1 MTNEN
6 DNMLGELGAGEFTLE
21 SILAE
26 YKGSAFIDGDK
37 KTPQEE
43 LDSQADK
50 IIREVTGMPGRLDR
64 PVHKS
69 YSANLK
75 SADNDVGERIV
86 PTASDDIVTT
96 AFKQEQVV
104 DTAPIDSSALPDL
117 TESYDAQDLP
127 DVQDPYGAQ
136 DSYGKQDSYDTQDSY
151 NVQDSY
157 DVQNSHD
164 AQDLPDVQDSHVAQ
178 VSPVKQDSPNVQS
191 SSVDSL
197 DSSRVQDSYDEQ
209 EIIRPPVLSEDISV
223 QPEETESP
231 FGAEEEAFATQDDEK
246 KEEIYTPVSSE
257 DLSAS
262 RDLNVE
268 DVEKAIDRELG
279 YDEEIDKKIKNPGIL
294 GRFRFYEDEIYDDE
308 LFEEPDLKD
317 AMKRFHIAASSIT
330 LRSAPAIVIAI
341 FMLVLTLAFEAGRI
355 IPFGIGRVQP
365 TAVAVL
371 LIGLLI
377 VMMLCVDIVVR
388 GAVLLIRGRPNIETL
403 ILFSCVF
410 SIFSGIFSI
419 FHDSPGIMTYAA
431 VSAFSLAIAAIGE
444 KYNLLAMTETLKTAA
459 IVSEPFGL
467 LTDYNKEIDKS
478 VLKKVSNRTD
488 GFYNNLMHP
497 DVVESAYRFAA
508 PLLLAASLVLAAV
521 TALVRGHG
529 EYFIYILNALLA
541 AAAPFSAIIAF
552 ALPFRVISKS
562 IRKSGT
568 AISGWGGTDEMCFT
582 DGVCITDEDLFPP
595 GTLSFSSTKL
605 YDNVPHEKAIAYAAS
620 LVITSGSGV
629 GGIFAEALKQ
639 HRLKVLKVEDFNCYE
654 GGIGGRIHGEQVAA
668 GSAAF
673 MNLLGIRIPDELNMK
688 NAVYTAVNN
697 KLAAIFVVD
706 YLPLKSVQ
714 GALRSILKWKIK
726 LFFAMRDFNV
736 TPLMLEQKFKISLK
750 DVEFL
755 QARESYDI
763 SELKADKSGRM
774 AAVLNREGLAPFAE
788 AVTGGK
794 LLKTTSVI
802 STAISIFSA
811 VLGVLIMTYL
821 FWMGA
826 FVSANPGNLLL
837 FMLAMLGIVI
847 AVCGYSKF
855 GK

>member
-1 MTNEN
+1 
-6 DNMLGELGAGEFTLE
+6 MLSDLGAGEFTLE

-37 KTPQEE
+37 RTPQED
-43 LDSQADK
+43 LDMQADK
-50 IIREVTGMPGRLDR
+50 IIKEVTGVTDEDDTSD
-64 PVHKS
+64 HQS
-69 YSANLK
+69 YYANLEAVNYDDTEEDIATT
-75 SADNDVGERIV
+75 SDNVVDTVNLYEQGADATPSDSYGLLDLTE
-86 PTASDDIVTT
+86 PDDIVEADTIRPQ
-96 AFKQEQVV
+96 APPVV
-104 DTAPIDSSALPDL
+104 VAADTIRPQIQQTPHVTVVA
-117 TESYDAQDLP
+117 
-127 DVQDPYGAQ
+127 
-136 DSYGKQDSYDTQDSY
+136 DTIRPQT
-151 NVQDSY
+151 Q
-157 DVQNSHD
+157 QT
-164 AQDLPDVQDSHVAQ
+164 
-178 VSPVKQDSPNVQS
+178 SPVIVGTDTIRPQTQQTPQVTVAADTIRPQTQPISPELYEEQDI
-191 SSVDSL
+191 
-197 DSSRVQDSYDEQ
+197 E
-209 EIIRPPVLSEDISV
+209 RPPVMSEDSSGQIEEAALPV
-223 QPEETESP
+223 ETEENASEPQSEEVVYKKISP
-231 FGAEEEAFATQDDEK
+231 DE
-246 KEEIYTPVSSE
+246 
-257 DLSAS
+257 LSAS
-262 RDLNVE
+262 QDLNVE
-268 DVEKAIDRELG
+268 DVEEAINREFR
-279 YDEEIDKKIKNPGIL
+279 YDDKIDEKIKNPGIL
-294 GRFRFYEDEIYDDE
+294 GRFKFYEDEIYDEE

-317 AMKRFHIAASSIT
+317 AMKRFNIAASSIT
-330 LRSAPAIVIAI
+330 LRSAPAVIIAI
-341 FMLVLTLAFEAGRI
+341 FMLVLTLAFEAGWV
-355 IPFGIGRVQP
+355 IPFGIGRVQS
-365 TAVAVL
+365 TAVIVL
-371 LIGLLI
+371 LLGLLI
-377 VMMLCVDIVVR
+377 IMMLCVDIVVR
-388 GAVLLIRGRPNIETL
+388 VAVFLIRGRANIETL

-410 SIFSGIFSI
+410 SIFSGVFSI
-419 FHDSPGIMTYAA
+419 LRDSPGVMTYAA
-431 VSAFSLAIAAIGE
+431 VSAFSLAIAAVGE
-444 KYNLLAMTETLKTAA
+444 KYNLRAMTETLKTAA

-467 LTDYNKEIDKS
+467 LTDYNSEIDKS

-497 DVVESAYRFAA
+497 DVVETAYRFTA
-508 PLLLAASLVLAAV
+508 PLLLAGSLILAVV

-529 EYFIYILNALLA
+529 EYFLYILNALLA
-541 AAAPFSAIIAF
+541 AAAPFSALVAF
-552 ALPFRVISKS
+552 AIPFRVVSKS

-568 AISGWGGTDEMCFT
+568 AISGWGGADEMCFT
-582 DGVCITDEDLFPP
+582 DGACVTDEDLFPP

-605 YDNVPHEKAIAYAAS
+605 YDHVPHEKAIAYAAS

-639 HRLKVLKVEDFNCYE
+639 HRLKPLKVEDFNCYE

-688 NAVYTAVNN
+688 NAVYTSVNN
-697 KLAAIFVVD
+697 KLAAIFVID

-763 SELKADKSGRM
+763 SEQKAEKSGRM

-794 LLKTTSVI
+794 LLKTTSYV

-811 VLGVLIMTYL
+811 ILGVLIMTYL

-837 FMLAMLGIVI
+837 YMLAMLGIVL
-847 AVCGYSKF
+847 AVCGYAKF

>member
-1 MTNEN
+1 
-6 DNMLGELGAGEFTLE
+6 
-21 SILAE
+21 
-26 YKGSAFIDGDK
+26 
-37 KTPQEE
+37 
-43 LDSQADK
+43 
-50 IIREVTGMPGRLDR
+50 
-64 PVHKS
+64 
-69 YSANLK
+69 
-75 SADNDVGERIV
+75 
-86 PTASDDIVTT
+86 
-96 AFKQEQVV
+96 
-104 DTAPIDSSALPDL
+104 
-117 TESYDAQDLP
+117 
-127 DVQDPYGAQ
+127 VQDI
-136 DSYGKQDSYDTQDSY
+136 
-151 NVQDSY
+151 
-157 DVQNSHD
+157 
-164 AQDLPDVQDSHVAQ
+164 
-178 VSPVKQDSPNVQS
+178 
-191 SSVDSL
+191 
-197 DSSRVQDSYDEQ
+197 E
-209 EIIRPPVLSEDISV
+209 RPPVLSEDSSGQTELTENPLETVETTSEPQSEEVVYPKIS
-223 QPEETESP
+223 P
-231 FGAEEEAFATQDDEK
+231 DE
-246 KEEIYTPVSSE
+246 ISS
-257 DLSAS
+257 SQ
-262 RDLNVE
+262 DLNVE
-268 DVEKAIDRELG
+268 DVEKAINRELR
-279 YDEEIDKKIKNPGIL
+279 YDEDIDEKIKNPGIL
-294 GRFRFYEDEIYDDE
+294 GRFKFYEDEIYDDE
-308 LFEEPDLKD
+308 LFEEPELKD
-317 AMKRFHIAASSIT
+317 AMRRLNIAATSIT
-330 LRSAPAIVIAI
+330 LRSAPAVIIAI
-341 FMLVLTLAFEAGRI
+341 FMLVLTLAYEAGWV
-355 IPFGIGRVQP
+355 IPFGIGRVQS

-371 LIGLLI
+371 LIGLLVI
-377 VMMLCVDIVVR
+377 MMLCVDIVVR
-388 GAVLLIRGRPNIETL
+388 GAVFMMRGRPNVETL

-419 FHDSPGIMTYAA
+419 LRDSPGVMTYAA
-431 VSAFSLAIAAIGE
+431 VSAFSLAIAAVGE
-444 KYNLLAMTETLKTAA
+444 KYNLRAMTETLKTAA

-467 LTDYNKEIDKS
+467 LTDYNSEIDKS

-497 DVVESAYRFAA
+497 DVVETAYRFTA
-508 PLLLAASLVLAAV
+508 PLLLAGSLILAAV
-521 TALVRGHG
+521 TALARGHG

-541 AAAPFSAIIAF
+541 AAAPFSAILAF
-552 ALPFRVISKS
+552 AIPFRVISKS
-562 IRKSGT
+562 VRKSGT
-568 AISGWGGTDEMCFT
+568 AISGWGGADEMCFT
-582 DGVCITDEDLFPP
+582 DGACVTDEDLFPP

-605 YDNVPHEKAIAYAAS
+605 YDHVPSEKAIAYAAS

-629 GGIFAEALKQ
+629 SGIFAEALKQ

-688 NAVYTAVNN
+688 NAVYTSVNN
-697 KLAAIFVVD
+697 KLAAIFVID

-763 SELKADKSGRM
+763 SEQKADKSGRM

-794 LLKTTSVI
+794 LLKTTSLI

-837 FMLAMLGIVI
+837 FMLAMLGIVL